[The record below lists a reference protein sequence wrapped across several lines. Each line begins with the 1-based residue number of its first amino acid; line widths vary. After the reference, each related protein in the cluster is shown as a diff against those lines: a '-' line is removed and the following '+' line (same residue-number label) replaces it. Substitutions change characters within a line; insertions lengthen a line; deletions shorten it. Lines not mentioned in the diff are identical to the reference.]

1 MSRAWLLS
9 LWCLTACP
17 APPVVREPSPR
28 LYAEPPRAL
37 VVASGLVECFPENT
51 ESAPGQRATCE
62 LSSVIRA
69 GETLYFANDKNF
81 FGKAPLFTAP
91 SAGPLGAL
99 TQAESP
105 ALAGARKLEAL
116 TTTPDG
122 AWVIASTAFDRAKA
136 DASWNAYNTVLFW
149 PAGEPA
155 KATIAARDEKEGVV
169 SSLPL
174 RAVFSA
180 ALRSEAFPEGP
191 PYFKIEG
198 LAALPDGRLLVG
210 IREAGARFDDFS
222 YQLSLLS
229 LSYRVET
236 GALQLGEKAER
247 IWSFTPPVGLIGP
260 LGLSGIEYDAARKRL
275 WILTSYESP
284 SGRGA
289 YLWSLSLEDL
299 AANRPPVLVR
309 DAQGGA
315 LFFPHKAEGIA
326 LLPGGDLLLICDD
339 DTATSA
345 ARQVNQAPY
354 LRLQIS
360 ELASGAQGR

>member
-1 MSRAWLLS
+1 
-9 LWCLTACP
+9 
-17 APPVVREPSPR
+17 
-28 LYAEPPRAL
+28 LYADPPRAS
-37 VVASGLVECFPENT
+37 VVASGLVDCFPETT
-51 ESAPGQRATCE
+51 ESAPGQRASCE
-62 LSSVIRA
+62 LSSVTRT
-69 GETLYFANDKNF
+69 GETLSFVNDKNF

-91 SAGPLGAL
+91 SSGPLGVL

-105 ALAGARKLEAL
+105 ALAEARKLEAL

-122 AWVIASTAFDRAKA
+122 AWVIASTAFDRVKS
-136 DASWNAYNTVLFW
+136 DASWNPYNTMLFW

-155 KATIAARDEKEGVV
+155 KAQVAARDEKDGVV

-174 RAVFSA
+174 RAVFAA

-191 PYFKIEG
+191 PYFKVEG

-210 IREAGARFDDFS
+210 IREAGKRFDDFS

-229 LSYRVET
+229 LSYRVEN
-236 GALQLGEKAER
+236 GALRLGEKAER
-247 IWSFTPPVGLIGP
+247 IWSFTPPVGLVGP
-260 LGLSGIEYDAARKRL
+260 LGLSGLEYDAARNTL

-289 YLWSLSLEDL
+289 YLWSLSLDDL
-299 AANRPPVLVR
+299 ATNRPPVLVR

-326 LLPGGDLLLICDD
+326 LLPRGELLLICDD
-339 DTATSA
+339 DTATSPE
-345 ARQVNQAPY
+345 RKVNQAPY
-354 LRLQIS
+354 LRLQIMES
-360 ELASGAQGR
+360 ALGAKGR